1 MKKSELRQLVKEA
14 FEDFIKKNN
23 EEETEVMDAENQ
35 PEEVEAE
42 EESPIKGDLQAI
54 ADAAGKAVAAFKGDE
69 ELEDW
74 VKSHIAAAKELITHA
89 ADFLGSDEDAEEGA
103 EEIEDNEEAGQE
115 VDSKSIVG
123 PDGLNEVQSE
133 KQKAAFAKM
142 LAAKNPKKK
151 SKEELSEGIEDEIQ
165 KVNSEIETLK
175 KSLQPVNAKLADLTV
190 KLADLMKKK
199 STQPTLEEAGES
211 KEEPKKDV
219 KVKKV
224 DAQKVKDFAKEM
236 STKGEHTQVLKM
248 IKKLETYVK
257 THINKEEDS
266 K

>member
-1 MKKSELRQLVKEA
+1 MKKNELKQLVKEA

-23 EEETEVMDAENQ
+23 EEETEVVDAENP

-103 EEIEDNEEAGQE
+103 EEIEDNEEA
-115 VDSKSIVG
+115 DSKSIVE

-151 SKEELSEGIEDEIQ
+151 SKEE
-165 KVNSEIETLK
+165 
-175 KSLQPVNAKLADLTV
+175 P
-190 KLADLMKKK
+190 
-199 STQPTLEEAGES
+199 
-211 KEEPKKDV
+211 KEEKEPKEPKEAPKKAED
-219 KVKKV
+219 KK
-224 DAQKVKDFAKEM
+224 
-236 STKGEHTQVLKM
+236 
-248 IKKLETYVK
+248 
-257 THINKEEDS
+257 
-266 K
+266 

>member
-1 MKKSELRQLVKEA
+1 MKKSELKKLVKEE

-103 EEIEDNEEAGQE
+103 EEIEDNENVVNEDKKASAKKG
-115 VDSKSIVG
+115 SK
-123 PDGLNEVQSE
+123 PDFLDLDKDGDKKEPM
-133 KQKAAFAKM
+133 KKAAKEGD
-142 LAAKNPKKK
+142 K
-151 SKEELSEGIEDEIQ
+151 KEELAEG
-165 KVNSEIETLK
+165 
-175 KSLQPVNAKLADLTV
+175 
-190 KLADLMKKK
+190 
-199 STQPTLEEAGES
+199 EEV